1 MKPREILIYYAIIHE
16 GNWNKIY
23 EALLSNEEFD
33 EERAKRIIANPKSKV
48 VTILDEDE
56 YPQQLKFIRKPPFVL
71 FYHGDLSIIK
81 DKYKAVSVVG
91 SRDYTEYGEQVTNY
105 FVKHLCKEL
114 VVVSGMAR
122 GIDGIAHRA
131 CIENGGKTVAVLGCG
146 INVCYPPKNLDIYD
160 EARKHHLVIS
170 EYPNLTQPNPLLF
183 PIRNRIIAALSNCLL
198 VTEGERN
205 SGTSITAHLTL
216 EDGGNVCC
224 VPTRVGQNS
233 VCNHLI
239 ANGACLVETPEDV
252 FYEMDYHK
260 NETAFPKI

>member
-1 MKPREILIYYAIIHE
+1 MIYFAIIHK
-16 GNWNKIY
+16 GNWEEIY
-23 EALLSNEEFD
+23 QALTLKEEF
-33 EERAKRIIANPKSKV
+33 EEEKAKKVVANMNSKA
-48 VTILDEDE
+48 VTILDDD
-56 YPQQLKFIRKPPFVL
+56 YPQQLKFIQRPPFVL

-81 DKYKAVSVVG
+81 DKLKAVSVVG
-91 SRDYTEYGEQVTNY
+91 SRDYSPYGLKVTNY

-114 VVVSGMAR
+114 VIVSGMAR

-146 INVCYPPKNLDIYD
+146 INVCYPPDNLDIYD
-160 EARKHHLVIS
+160 EIKKHHLLIS
-170 EYPNLTQPNPLLF
+170 EYPNLTPPCPLCF

-205 SGTSITAHLTL
+205 SGTSITARLTL

-224 VPTRVGQNS
+224 VPTEIGRNS

-239 ANGACLVETPEDV
+239 ANGAALVETPEDV
-252 FYEMDYHK
+252 YYEMDYHK
-260 NETAFPKI
+260 KEAAFQKSEN